1 MRAHRHQRAEETAS
15 RIIEVAE
22 ELFRRVGY
30 AKTAVADIARE
41 LGMSPANVYRF
52 FPSKAAI
59 NQAIAHKFLEE
70 IHGRLDALV
79 AAKTTAAERLERFVL
94 EQHRFN
100 KSQFVSERRMHDMV
114 ACAMEENW
122 PVVDAHIEAV
132 QKMLAA
138 IVADGVE
145 RGEFRADIDP
155 REAAKAICS
164 ATTGVLHPA
173 LIAQFAHKD
182 LESEARSLVRF
193 LLAALVEPRNASIH
207 RGIP

>member
-1 MRAHRHQRAEETAS
+1 MRAQRQQRADTTAS

-52 FPSKAAI
+52 FPSKGAI
-59 NQAIAHKFLEE
+59 NEAIAEKFLVE

-79 AAKTTAAERLERFVL
+79 AEETPAAERLERFVL

-100 KSQFVSERRMHDMV
+100 KSQFVGERRVHDMV

-122 PVVDAHIEAV
+122 PVVEAHIEAV
-132 QKMLAA
+132 RKMLAA
-138 IVADGVE
+138 IVADGVR
-145 RGEFRADIDP
+145 RGEFRADVAPD
-155 REAAKAICS
+155 EAARAICS
-164 ATTGVLHPA
+164 ASTGVLHPA

-182 LESEARSLVRF
+182 LEAEARGLVRF
-193 LLAALVEPRNASIH
+193 LLAALTKPAPVKGA
-207 RGIP
+207 

>member
-1 MRAHRHQRAEETAS
+1 MRTSRQHRAEETAS

-41 LGMSPANVYRF
+41 LDMSPANVYRF

-59 NQAIAHKFLEE
+59 NEAIAEKFLVE

-79 AAKTTAAERLERFVL
+79 AEQSSAAERLERFVL

-100 KSQFVSERRMHDMV
+100 KSQFVSERRIHEMV

-122 PVVDAHIEAV
+122 PVVDAHIQAV
-132 QKMLAA
+132 QKLLAA
-138 IVADGVE
+138 IVADGVR
-145 RGEFRADIDP
+145 RGEFRADLVP
-155 REAAKAICS
+155 EEAAKAICS
-164 ATTGVLHPA
+164 ACTGVLHPA

-182 LESEARSLVRF
+182 LEEEARCLVRF
-193 LLAALVEPRNASIH
+193 LLAALAKPAPVKGA
-207 RGIP
+207 

>member
-59 NQAIAHKFLEE
+59 NEAIAEKFLEQ

-79 AAKTTAAERLERFVL
+79 AEEKPAAERLERFVL

-138 IVADGVE
+138 IVADGIR
-145 RGEFRADIDP
+145 RGEFRADADP
-155 REAAKAICS
+155 AEAARAICS
-164 ATTGVLHPA
+164 ASTGVLHPA

-182 LESEARSLVRF
+182 LEAEARSLVRF
-193 LLAALVEPRNASIH
+193 LLAALAPPAAAKSKPRGA
-207 RGIP
+207 

>member
-1 MRAHRHQRAEETAS
+1 MRAHRPQRAEETAS

-59 NQAIAHKFLEE
+59 NEAIAEIFLEQ
-70 IHGRLDALV
+70 INARLDAV
-79 AAKTTAAERLERFVL
+79 VSATTPASERLERFVL

-122 PVVDAHIEAV
+122 PVVDAHIGAV
-132 QKMLAA
+132 QKMLAD
-138 IVADGVE
+138 IVADGVR
-145 RGEFRADIDP
+145 RGEFRAEIDP
-155 REAAKAICS
+155 HEAAKAICS

-193 LLAALVEPRNASIH
+193 LLAALVQPRNASIH

>member
-1 MRAHRHQRAEETAS
+1 MRAQRHQRAEKTAS
-15 RIIEVAE
+15 RIIEVAQ

-59 NQAIAHKFLEE
+59 NEAIAEKYLIE
-70 IHGRLDALV
+70 IHRRLDAVV
-79 AAKTTAAERLERFVL
+79 AENASAAERLEHFVL
-94 EQHRFN
+94 EQHRYN
-100 KSQFVSERRMHDMV
+100 KSQFVTERRMHDMV

-122 PVVDAHIEAV
+122 AVVDAHIQAI

-138 IVADGVE
+138 IVADGIR
-145 RGEFRADIDP
+145 RGEFRAELVPD
-155 REAAKAICS
+155 EAAKAICS
-164 ATTGVLHPA
+164 ASTGVLHPA

-182 LESEARSLVRF
+182 LEAEARDLVRF
-193 LLAALVEPRNASIH
+193 LLAALAKPTPVA
-207 RGIP
+207 GA